1 MRETFTEQQ
10 REIVARKMGYDG
22 PMQMFDEYLAS
33 TPSDANR
40 YSAITSKYAVKM
52 AQGGVVSNSN
62 IDGDTL
68 GRAGAVLYGG
78 SITDEP
84 TFRPRAI
91 QTNTIDPAAAS
102 TDQGNGSGTGTDT
115 GGTGSDAIPVAPT
128 ATTAAAAQTG
138 RPTDVTFTAD
148 TTTKEAT
155 ATAIPTADVKQAAA
169 PTAVKAGEVTAT
181 TAQTG
186 VQAALDKTKAVEGVV
201 SAGAKPVAATME
213 PTKTAVAGVEAAQGV
228 AAQVAAPTARVAQAG
243 EMVSGTAVD
252 QAKVEA
258 ALAKNVAAQGTVT
271 EEMTTSG
278 QLNKLMA
285 SFDAGSPPP
294 WAAASMRSVTAQL
307 AARGLVASSLAGQ
320 AIIQT
325 ALEASV
331 PIASADAKV
340 YAEMGFTNLSNRQ
353 AMAIETGKQRAAFL
367 GQEFDQNFQTKVLN
381 AAKISDIAN
390 KNFDASVTIALENS
404 RLANSMNIA
413 NLSAKNALVLAEAA
427 QIANLETANLNNR
440 QQVAVETS
448 RAFLAMDLKN
458 TDIASQTN
466 LLKAQVITSTIVS
479 DTAAANAAKAVNA
492 TNALEADKINAS
504 LALQASQYNAS
515 EQNRVTLANNAAIN
529 DISKFN
535 ANETNRREEFN
546 AQLGTQI
553 NLANAKILADVSTAN
568 TRETNA
574 INAVNA
580 KNATD
585 LSASTYSQ
593 QSQTYRD
600 LLELSYKSGEND
612 KDRLT
617 QLATATI
624 SANASKTAAEIK
636 ADADSSTSW
645 GNLAYKVFKDFI
657 FP

>member
-52 AQGGVVSNSN
+52 AQGGVVKM
-62 IDGDTL
+62 DAG
-68 GRAGAVLYGG
+68 GAVDGG
-78 SITDEP
+78 NVP
-84 TFRPRAI
+84 PRYYAI
-91 QTNTIDPAAAS
+91 QPAGFAGSAGGAS
-102 TDQGNGSGTGTDT
+102 ADQGNGSGTGTNT
-115 GGTGSDAIPVAPT
+115 GGNDTIPVAPT
-128 ATTAAAAQTG
+128 ATIANAAQTG
-138 RPTDVTFTAD
+138 KPTDVTFTAD

-186 VQAALDKTKAVEGVV
+186 VEAALDKTKAVQGVV

-278 QLNKLMA
+278 QLNKLMS

-353 AMAIETGKQRAAFL
+353 AMALETGKQRAAFL

-413 NLSAKNALVLAEAA
+413 NLSAKNAMVLAEAA

-466 LLKAQVITSTIVS
+466 LIKAQVITSTIVS
-479 DTAAANAAKAVNA
+479 DAAAQNAAKAVNA
-492 TNALEADKINAS
+492 SNALEADKVNAT

-515 EQNRVTLANNAAIN
+515 EQNRVTIANNAAVN
-529 DISKFN
+529 DIAKFN

-553 NLANAKILADVSTAN
+553 NLANAKILADISTAN
-568 TRETNA
+568 TREANA

-636 ADADSSTSW
+636 ADADSSASW

>member
-52 AQGGVVSNSN
+52 AQGGVVKMVA
-62 IDGDTL
+62 G
-68 GRAGAVLYGG
+68 GAVGG
-78 SITDEP
+78 GDNTKYYSIQPEGFAGGGGGGARGAGTA
-84 TFRPRAI
+84 TTTGI
-91 QTNTIDPAAAS
+91 TT
-102 TDQGNGSGTGTDT
+102 TGTTTT
-115 GGTGSDAIPVAPT
+115 GTTAADATGSDTIPVAPT
-128 ATTAAAAQTG
+128 ATVETASQTDK
-138 RPTDVTFTAD
+138 PTNVTFTKD
-148 TTTKEAT
+148 DTTKEAT
-155 ATAIPTADVKQAAA
+155 ATAIPTTDVKQATT
-169 PTAVKAGEVTAT
+169 PTAVKAGEITAA

-186 VQAALDKTKAVEGVV
+186 VETALDKTKAVQGVV
-201 SAGAKPVAATME
+201 SAGAKPEAATME
-213 PTKTAVAGVEAAQGV
+213 PTKTAVSGLEAAQGV
-228 AAQVAAPTARVAQAG
+228 ATQVVAPTARVAQAG
-243 EMVSGTAVD
+243 EMVTGTAVD

-258 ALAKNVAAQGTVT
+258 ALAKNVAAQGIVT

-285 SFDAGSPPP
+285 SFDAGAPPP
-294 WAAASMRSVTAQL
+294 WAAASMRAVTAQL
-307 AARGLVASSLAGQ
+307 AARGLVASSMAGQ
-320 AIIQT
+320 ALIQA
-325 ALEASV
+325 ALESSI

-340 YAEMGFTNLSNRQ
+340 FTEMGLTNLSNRQ

-367 GQEFDQNFQTKVLN
+367 GQEFDQTFQTKVLN

-390 KNFDASVTIALENS
+390 RNFDASVTVALENS
-404 RLANSMNIA
+404 RLANSMSIA
-413 NLSAKNALVLAEAA
+413 NLSARNAMVLAEAA

-466 LLKAQVITSTIVS
+466 LIKAQVITSAIIS
-479 DTAAANAAKAVNA
+479 DTAAANAAKA
-492 TNALEADKINAS
+492 TNAANTLEADKINAT
-504 LALQASQYNAS
+504 LAFQASQYNAS
-515 EQNRVTLANNAAIN
+515 EQNRVTIANNAAVNEIA
-529 DISKFN
+529 KFN
-535 ANETNRREEFN
+535 ANEANRREEFN
-546 AQLGTQI
+546 SQLSVQI
-553 NLANAKILADVSTAN
+553 DLANAKILADVSTAN
-568 TRETNA
+568 TREANA

-612 KDRLT
+612 KDRLI

-624 SANASKTAAEIK
+624 TANASKTAAEFK
-636 ADADSSTSW
+636 AATDSSTSW
-645 GNLAYKVFKDFI
+645 GQLLAKWLLG
-657 FP
+657 

>member
-1 MRETFTEQQ
+1 MRENFTEQQ

-33 TPSDANR
+33 TPSEANR

-52 AQGGVVSNSN
+52 AQGGVVKMARGGALSVENEEVPP
-62 IDGDTL
+62 
-68 GRAGAVLYGG
+68 AGVVSPVGVA
-78 SITDEP
+78 P
-84 TFRPRAI
+84 
-91 QTNTIDPAAAS
+91 PAPV
-102 TDQGNGSGTGTDT
+102 DKLLEE
-115 GGTGSDAIPVAPT
+115 GSDAIPIAPT
-128 ATTAAAAQTG
+128 ATAATAVQTG
-138 RPTDVTFTAD
+138 TPTAVSLTPVAA
-148 TTTKEAT
+148 TKETVAT
-155 ATAIPTADVKQAAA
+155 TIAPTDVKQATT
-169 PTAVKAGEVTAT
+169 PTTVKAGEVTAT
-181 TAQTG
+181 TAQAD

-201 SAGAKPVAATME
+201 SAQAKPVAATME

-228 AAQVAAPTARVAQAG
+228 ATQVVAPTERVAQAG
-243 EMVSGTAVD
+243 EMVSGAAVD

-258 ALAKNVAAQGTVT
+258 ALAKNIAAQGAVS

-285 SFDAGSPPP
+285 SFDAGAPPP
-294 WAAASMRSVTAQL
+294 WAAASMRAVTAQL

-320 AIIQT
+320 AIIQAT
-325 ALEASV
+325 LESSV
-331 PIASADAKV
+331 PIAAADAKV

-353 AMAIETGKQRAAFL
+353 AMAMETGKQRAAFL
-367 GQEFDQNFQTKVLN
+367 GQEFDQNFQTRVLN

-404 RLANSMNIA
+404 RLANSMNMA
-413 NLSAKNALVLAEAA
+413 NLSARNALVLAEAA
-427 QIANLETANLNNR
+427 QVANLETANLNNR

-458 TDIASQTN
+458 TDIANQTN
-466 LLKAQVITSTIVS
+466 LIKAQTITSTILS
-479 DTAAANAAKAVNA
+479 DTAAENAAKAVNA
-492 TNALEADKINAS
+492 SNALEASKVSAS

-515 EQNRVTLANNAAIN
+515 EQNRVIISNNAAIN
-529 DISKFN
+529 EIAKFN
-535 ANETNRREEFN
+535 ANEANRREEFN

-585 LSASTYSQ
+585 LSASTYAQ

-636 ADADSSTSW
+636 ADADSSSTW
-645 GNLAYKVFKDFI
+645 GQLLFKWLT
-657 FP
+657 

>member
-40 YSAITSKYAVKM
+40 FSAISSKYAVKM
-52 AQGGVVSNSN
+52 AQGGVVKM
-62 IDGDTL
+62 
-68 GRAGAVLYGG
+68 AAGG
-78 SITDEP
+78 SIEDTETMGGD
-84 TFRPRAI
+84 AGSAA
-91 QTNTIDPAAAS
+91 TIAAS
-102 TDQGNGSGTGTDT
+102 A
-115 GGTGSDAIPVAPT
+115 TGSDTIPVAPT
-128 ATTAAAAQTG
+128 ATTATG
-138 RPTDVTFTAD
+138 VTTTTPTSVPFTKD
-148 TTTKEAT
+148 DTTKEAT
-155 ATAIPTADVKQAAA
+155 ATVIPTTDIKQATT
-169 PTAVKAGEVTAT
+169 PTAIKAGEITAA

-186 VQAALDKTKAVEGVV
+186 VETALDKTKATEGVV
-201 SAGAKPVAATME
+201 SAGAKPEAATME
-213 PTKTAVAGVEAAQGV
+213 PTKTAVSGLEAAQGV

-243 EMVSGTAVD
+243 EMISGTAVD
-252 QAKVEA
+252 QAKVEE

-285 SFDAGSPPP
+285 SFDAGAPPP
-294 WAAASMRSVTAQL
+294 WAAASMRAATAQL
-307 AARGLVASSLAGQ
+307 AARGLGASSLAGQ
-320 AIIQT
+320 AIIQA
-325 ALEASV
+325 ALESSI

-340 YAEMGFTNLSNRQ
+340 FTEMGLTNLSNRQ
-353 AMAIETGKQRAAFL
+353 AMAIETGKQRAVFL
-367 GQEFDQNFQTKVLN
+367 GQEFDQTFQTKVLN

-390 KNFDASVTIALENS
+390 RNFDASVTIALENS

-413 NLSAKNALVLAEAA
+413 NLSAKNAMVLAEAA

-466 LLKAQVITSTIVS
+466 LIKAQVITSAIIS
-479 DTAAANAAKAVNA
+479 DTAAANAAKA
-492 TNALEADKINAS
+492 TNAANTLEADKINET
-504 LALQASQYNAS
+504 LAFQASQYNAS
-515 EQNRVTLANNAAIN
+515 EQNRVTIANNAAVNEIA
-529 DISKFN
+529 KFN
-535 ANETNRREEFN
+535 ANEANRREEFN
-546 AQLGTQI
+546 SQLSVQI
-553 NLANAKILADVSTAN
+553 DLANAKILADVSTAN

-585 LSASTYSQ
+585 LSASTYAQ

-612 KDRLT
+612 KDRLI

-624 SANASKTAAEIK
+624 TANSSKSAAEFK
-636 ADADSSTSW
+636 AASDSSTSW
-645 GNLAYKVFKDFI
+645 GQLLAKWLLS
-657 FP
+657 